1 MGGAGVGDDAVA
13 GMRGDDRFM
22 GGVEGGNTVL
32 HDSCCFMGSG
42 AEGRMWQQVVDSCE
56 GGICHGFML
65 CRGDEVN
72 ECGWEWQA

>member
-42 AEGRMWQQVVDSCE
+42 AERRCGSKWLIRARGNMSRNHVVP
-56 GGICHGFML
+56 GG
-65 CRGDEVN
+65 
-72 ECGWEWQA
+72 